1 MFRICFVDDDEE
13 FEIPLFCDV
22 FGEVFDLIA
31 ASDYVKLK
39 SQIDSRENYKPD
51 LFVLDLYFPSG
62 PSNREAIKALRA
74 EPLFM
79 ENDNAEIRM
88 AYINYLKTKNRLA
101 EVLDAWKQNANGG
114 LILAEKVVADYPDV
128 PIVFYSRKATL
139 EDVVRCMAARN
150 VWSVERKPTGKDSD
164 DTIELTKSAQQRII
178 CQFEM
183 AISKADSGKLEH
195 KKEAAE
201 ILLEMLRDFGLN
213 PEHTI
218 LS

>member
-22 FGEVFDLIA
+22 FGETFDIIA
-31 ASDYVKLK
+31 ASDYAELK
-39 SQIDSRENYKPD
+39 SQIDSRENWKPD

-62 PSNREAIKALRA
+62 PANREAIEALKT
-74 EPLFM
+74 ESLFV
-79 ENDNAEIRM
+79 ENDNAEIRT
-88 AYINYLKTKNRLA
+88 AYRNYLRAKARLA
-101 EVLDAWKQNANGG
+101 GVLDAWKQNANGG

-150 VWSVERKPTGKDSD
+150 VWSVERKPTGKDSA
-164 DTIELTKSAQQRII
+164 DTIELTRLAQQRII
-178 CQFEM
+178 RRFKT
-183 AISKADSGKLEH
+183 AISKADSGELER

-201 ILLEMLRDFGLN
+201 VLVEMLRGFG
-213 PEHTI
+213 
-218 LS
+218 